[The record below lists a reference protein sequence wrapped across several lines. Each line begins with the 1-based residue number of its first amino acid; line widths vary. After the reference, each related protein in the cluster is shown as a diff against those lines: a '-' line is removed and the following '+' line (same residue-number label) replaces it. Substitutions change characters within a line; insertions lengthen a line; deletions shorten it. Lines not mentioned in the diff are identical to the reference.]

1 MIHLIY
7 YSPEMLET
15 GGAETL
21 LLRIGRKYVSDG
33 TRAELICRNISHELK
48 QEFINAGIQVS
59 ESEGSLETKIS
70 DFDNKDIILCVTL
83 FEFLETEYY
92 RQKNHLDCRNFLYVL
107 HPNTMD
113 PDRSLESNIL
123 KKNVIK
129 RTVEKY
135 AANGNILFMDGIT
148 MASAEKMLNCSFSGM
163 SDLRFDIPLDIVPFD
178 AENTAKKAESKNF
191 GILSVLR
198 AEFPFKGYV
207 FGLIRSYTELKQTYP
222 YVTLTLISSGD
233 NYKELEEKVE
243 TAGGTDAGITLI
255 NGATNADL
263 PYYYKKCSLYAGMGT
278 TVLEAVQ
285 YGAISI
291 VVTPYTFEFK
301 SDHFF
306 HEAPDLVASGENA
319 PEATSKVREI
329 LDMKSDE
336 FVSTAIDAY
345 RKLEASYSIES
356 FANRLNTRV
365 IRSDEALF
373 SKLYMEL
380 HFAKNRIRKLIR

>member
-113 PDRSLESNIL
+113 PDHSLESNIL

-148 MASAEKMLNCSFSGM
+148 MVSAEKTLNCSFSGM

-207 FGLIRSYTELKQTYP
+207 FGLIRLYTELKKTYP

-255 NGATNADL
+255 NGAANADL